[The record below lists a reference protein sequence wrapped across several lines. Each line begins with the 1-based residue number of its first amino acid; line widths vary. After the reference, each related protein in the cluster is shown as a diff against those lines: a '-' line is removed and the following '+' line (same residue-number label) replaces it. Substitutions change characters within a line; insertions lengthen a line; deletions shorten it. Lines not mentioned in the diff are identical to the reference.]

1 MPGGSRRPPTPPP
14 AAATLPRVAVVALLA
29 ALAAGCG
36 GLFSRPEIH
45 HYSLE
50 VIAPAVPPA
59 AAAPGPPTAVA
70 PLPVGISAI
79 VLPPGLDR
87 REVAVRRDDG
97 RLDVRG
103 TELWAAPLETLVL
116 HTLAFDL
123 AGRLPEGAVVLPGQT
138 QPAGGLRSLDV
149 AFEELAAG
157 PERTF
162 VLDARWTLRT
172 PGAADLARRERIAAP
187 LASLDSAEIAAAT
200 SRALAELADRL
211 AAELAR

>member
-1 MPGGSRRPPTPPP
+1 VTDRRTVPQ
-14 AAATLPRVAVVALLA
+14 AAVVLLA
-29 ALAAGCG
+29 VVLLAGCG
-36 GLFSRPEIH
+36 LMRRPEIH

-50 VIAPAVPPA
+50 VIAPAAPVA
-59 AAAPGPPTAVA
+59 VAPGPPAAVA
-70 PLPVGISAI
+70 ALPVGLAAI

-87 REVAVRRDDG
+87 QEVAVRRDDG

-138 QPAGGLRSLDV
+138 QPMGGLRSLDV

-157 PERTF
+157 PEPVL

-172 PGAADLARRERIAAP
+172 PGAADLARRERIAEP
-187 LASLDSAEIAAAT
+187 LASLDSTEIAAGT

-211 AAELAR
+211 APELAR

>member
-1 MPGGSRRPPTPPP
+1 MTDRRT
-14 AAATLPRVAVVALLA
+14 AVPHALAVLLA
-29 ALAAGCG
+29 AVLLAGCG
-36 GLFSRPEIH
+36 LLRRPEIH

-50 VIAPAVPPA
+50 VIAPAAPA
-59 AAAPGPPTAVA
+59 AAALVPSTVA
-70 PLPVGISAI
+70 APPVGLAAI

-87 REVAVRRDDG
+87 QEVAVRRDDG

-138 QPAGGLRSLDV
+138 QPTGGLRSLDV

-157 PERTF
+157 PEPVL

-172 PGAADLARRERIAAP
+172 PGAADLARRERIAEP

-211 AAELAR
+211 AGEVAGR

>member
-1 MPGGSRRPPTPPP
+1 VTDRRTVPH
-14 AAATLPRVAVVALLA
+14 AMAALLA
-29 ALAAGCG
+29 VVLLAGCG
-36 GLFSRPEIH
+36 LMRRPEIH

-50 VIAPAVPPA
+50 VIAPAAPA
-59 AAAPGPPTAVA
+59 AAAPGPPSAVA
-70 PLPVGISAI
+70 APPVGLAAI

-87 REVAVRRDDG
+87 QEVAVRRNDG

-138 QPAGGLRSLDV
+138 QPTGGLRSLDV

-157 PERTF
+157 PEPVL

-172 PGAADLARRERIAAP
+172 PGAADLARRERIAEP
-187 LASLDSAEIAAAT
+187 LASLDSAEIAAGT

-211 AAELAR
+211 APELGR

>member
-1 MPGGSRRPPTPPP
+1 VTDRRIAVPH
-14 AAATLPRVAVVALLA
+14 ALALLLVAVLL
-29 ALAAGCG
+29 AGCG
-36 GLFSRPEIH
+36 LMRRPEIH

-50 VIAPAVPPA
+50 VIAPAAPAVPA
-59 AAAPGPPTAVA
+59 ATAPGPPSAVA
-70 PLPVGISAI
+70 TPPVGLAAI

-87 REVAVRRDDG
+87 QEVAVRRDDG

-138 QPAGGLRSLDV
+138 QPTGGLRSLDV

-157 PERTF
+157 PEPVL

-172 PGAADLARRERIAAP
+172 PGAADFARRERIAEP
-187 LASLDSAEIAAAT
+187 LASLDSAEIAAGT

-211 AAELAR
+211 VPELAR

>member
-1 MPGGSRRPPTPPP
+1 MTDRRTVPH
-14 AAATLPRVAVVALLA
+14 ALAVLLA
-29 ALAAGCG
+29 AVLIAGCG
-36 GLFSRPEIH
+36 LLRRPEIH

-50 VIAPAVPPA
+50 VIAPAAPA
-59 AAAPGPPTAVA
+59 ATAAPPSTVTA
-70 PLPVGISAI
+70 PPVGLDAV

-87 REVAVRRDDG
+87 QEVAVRRDDG

-138 QPAGGLRSLDV
+138 QPTGGLRSLDV

-157 PERTF
+157 PEPVL

-172 PGAADLARRERIAAP
+172 PGAADLARRERIAEP
-187 LASLDSAEIAAAT
+187 LASLDSAEIAAGT

-211 AAELAR
+211 APELRR

>member
-1 MPGGSRRPPTPPP
+1 MTDRRTVPH
-14 AAATLPRVAVVALLA
+14 AVAALLA
-29 ALAAGCG
+29 VVLLAGCG
-36 GLFSRPEIH
+36 LMRRPEIH

-50 VIAPAVPPA
+50 VIAPAAPA
-59 AAAPGPPTAVA
+59 AAAPGPPSAVA
-70 PLPVGISAI
+70 APPVGLAAI

-87 REVAVRRDDG
+87 QEVAVRRNDG

-138 QPAGGLRSLDV
+138 QPTGGLRSLDV

-157 PERTF
+157 PEPVL

-172 PGAADLARRERIAAP
+172 PGAADLARRERIAEP
-187 LASLDSAEIAAAT
+187 LASLDSAEIAAGT

-211 AAELAR
+211 APELGR